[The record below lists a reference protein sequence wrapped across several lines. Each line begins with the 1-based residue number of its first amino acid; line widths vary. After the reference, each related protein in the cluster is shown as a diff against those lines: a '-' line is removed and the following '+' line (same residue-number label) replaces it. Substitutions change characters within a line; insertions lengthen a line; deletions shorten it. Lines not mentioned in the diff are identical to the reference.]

1 MDAIIIFFYLFYNK
15 FILKLMI
22 FHLLNRVKTKFNE
35 SFLFNVEIIKKENIL
50 LISNKTQIF
59 IK

>member
-1 MDAIIIFFYLFYNK
+1 
-15 FILKLMI
+15 MI

-35 SFLFNVEIIKKENIL
+35 NFLFYVEIIEKENIL

>member
-1 MDAIIIFFYLFYNK
+1 
-15 FILKLMI
+15 MI
-22 FHLLNRVKTKFNE
+22 FHLLNRVETKFNE
-35 SFLFNVEIIKKENIL
+35 SFLFYVEIIKKENIL